1 MHGLDEPKA
10 KSWTRKLKEYFELMN
25 PGDSASADPETGSL
39 SKGRFP
45 FYFTRRD
52 PRGDIILGRQYG
64 PDGKQILRV
73 DGPHSAPAEH
83 YTNYGTVMLIG
94 KRYRQRLV

>member
-1 MHGLDEPKA
+1 MTQVHGLDEPKA
-10 KSWTRKLKEYFELMN
+10 KSWTRRLKEYFELMN
-25 PGDSASADPETGSL
+25 PGDIHNDPESGAL
-39 SKGRFP
+39 LRGKFP

-52 PRGDIILGRQYG
+52 PRGDIMLGRQYG

-94 KRYRQRLV
+94 DEL